1 MADEYGPI
9 FTIRVGMQRS
19 VVISSWETAMDS
31 FSTNDKILASRP
43 SSCAGKYMGYDYAVL
58 PLALHGPLWRS
69 MRKQMV
75 GEMLSNN
82 TLEKLKPVWMSE
94 LHTNLKE
101 LYTSTAGASK
111 PVNISEWF
119 RHLTLNL
126 IVKLISGSRYKYP
139 PNKAVDGEET
149 SRLVKAFADF
159 NRLSGELVPG
169 DAFYP
174 TGLFRWLDFG
184 GKIAS
189 MKRTAKELNGVY
201 QKWLDEHVERRRSNA
216 AAGDGVE
223 DDRDFIDTL
232 LSVFDREFQSVG
244 HSYSPDTII
253 KAASHSVLVNGAD
266 TLGLNLE
273 WVLSILLNNPIAM
286 KKVREE
292 IDTVINDNERWVQE
306 SDIEQMVY
314 FKATVKEIMR
324 LYPPSPL
331 LSPHRA
337 IEDCTVGGYTVT
349 KGTILYPNVWKLQ
362 RDPRVWSEPE
372 KFLPER
378 FLGHDER
385 ETDPGK
391 YFGFIPFGIGRRSCP
406 GTSYALKVT
415 HLTIARLIQG
425 FIITTPGNMPVDM
438 LEGISITLIRETPLQ
453 VYISPRLPSSFY
465 E

>member
-1 MADEYGPI
+1 
-9 FTIRVGMQRS
+9 
-19 VVISSWETAMDS
+19 
-31 FSTNDKILASRP
+31 
-43 SSCAGKYMGYDYAVL
+43 
-58 PLALHGPLWRS
+58 
-69 MRKQMV
+69 
-75 GEMLSNN
+75 
-82 TLEKLKPVWMSE
+82 
-94 LHTNLKE
+94 
-101 LYTSTAGASK
+101 
-111 PVNISEWF
+111 
-119 RHLTLNL
+119 
-126 IVKLISGSRYKYP
+126 
-139 PNKAVDGEET
+139 
-149 SRLVKAFADF
+149 
-159 NRLSGELVPG
+159 
-169 DAFYP
+169 
-174 TGLFRWLDFG
+174 
-184 GKIAS
+184 
-189 MKRTAKELNGVY
+189 
-201 QKWLDEHVERRRSNA
+201 
-216 AAGDGVE
+216 
-223 DDRDFIDTL
+223 
-232 LSVFDREFQSVG
+232 
-244 HSYSPDTII
+244 
-253 KAASHSVLVNGAD
+253 
-266 TLGLNLE
+266 
-273 WVLSILLNNPIAM
+273 
-286 KKVREE
+286 
-292 IDTVINDNERWVQE
+292 
-306 SDIEQMVY
+306 MVY